1 MSSRLNNRIGW
12 PVMAAMLMLSA
23 CAEKEQLPQ
32 QNVIFILSDDHRYD
46 FMGFTGK
53 VPFLE
58 TPNMDRMAREGA
70 YMEYAFVTTAL
81 CSPSRASILTGQY
94 THRHGVID
102 NQSLVPDGTRF
113 FPEFLQN
120 EGYQTG
126 FVGKWHMGNTAEPRP
141 GFDYWLCLEGQGQT
155 FDPILYEGTQRYQA
169 SGYITDILTEKA
181 LGFLEQN
188 KDEPFFLY
196 FAHKAIHPEVVQLD
210 DGSSDLTTPKEF
222 FPAPRHAGVY
232 DSKTY
237 GRSPSWSR
245 EAKADDGKPV
255 VQQAQRLR
263 DAMLEANPELGNSM
277 DIGVSESSI
286 RRRAEMMLAVDESLG
301 AIIAKLEALGI
312 REQTAI
318 LFTSD
323 NGYFFGEHGFS
334 LERRMPYEESIK
346 APLIIHH
353 PGVKNPRHVVEG
365 LAVSVDLAATVLDIA
380 GLEPAPSVQGLSLI
394 PLLQGAQTQIRPA
407 VLVEYFSNENPF
419 PWTAQLDY
427 RVVVEPDYKYIKWL
441 RFDQAELYQLS
452 SDPYEQRN
460 LIQDTRM
467 QSILTRLGQ
476 SLQQLQLKALGI
488 YNTP

>member
-1 MSSRLNNRIGW
+1 MHAFFALFLCL
-12 PVMAAMLMLSA
+12 VTLSA
-23 CAEKEQLPQ
+23 PLWGQEAPT
-32 QNVIFILSDDHRYD
+32 NVILIVVDDMRFDEWSGGGHPY
-46 FMGFTGK
+46 
-53 VPFLE
+53 LQ
-58 TPNMDRMAREGA
+58 TPNLDKLAEAGSNFTRA
-70 YMEYAFVTTAL
+70 YHAVPL
-81 CSPSRASILTGQY
+81 CSPNRASILTGQY
-94 THRHGVID
+94 PSRHGIVD
-102 NQSLVPDGTRF
+102 NAARNQASLMLDL
-113 FPEFLQN
+113 FPKYLQ
-120 EGYQTG
+120 EAGYRTG
-126 FVGKWHMGNTAEPRP
+126 HVGKWHMGNTAEPRP

-169 SGYITDILTEKA
+169 TGYITDILTEKA

-188 KDEPFFLY
+188 KEEPFFLY

-222 FPAPRHAGVY
+222 FPAPRHAGAY
-232 DSKTY
+232 DTKTY

-245 EAKADDGKPV
+245 TAKADDGKPV

-301 AIIAKLEALGI
+301 AIVAKLEALGI

-353 PGVKNPRHVVEG
+353 PGVENPRHVVEG

-394 PLLQGAQTQIRPA
+394 PLIQGAQTQIRPA

-467 QSILTRLGQ
+467 QTTLTRLGK